1 MARFLLAWELGG
13 GMGHVMRLA
22 PIAHA
27 LHAQGHALH
36 LVLRD
41 LSGADAALGD
51 LAASPRVTLW
61 QAPMW
66 LPQLRG
72 LPAPAVYAE
81 LLFRAG
87 YLDAVRLLALVR
99 AWQALLDAIAP
110 DLLLADHAPTALL
123 AARGRPLRRAVL
135 CNGFFLPPAVQPMP
149 PFREWERNDTARLA
163 QSEARAL
170 VTCNAVMAAT
180 GGPPLS
186 ALHDLLAADAQFLL
200 TWPELDHYG
209 AGPQG
214 RPGGHYW
221 GALAAR
227 DHGLPALWPEGD
239 GEPLFAYLKADY
251 PAIDAVL
258 QQLAAAPSRT
268 LAHVP
273 GLDAAQRLRHT
284 SAQLRFSDAAVSMVS
299 AMAQARAVLCHAG
312 AGSVAAALQA
322 GLPLLMLPTQAEQM
336 LSARRVAACGA
347 GQWLLQADAG
357 PRLLPVLA
365 RVLGD
370 PALRQRTQAL
380 AARHPPARDGNVALR
395 VAERCIALASA

>member
-51 LAASPRVTLW
+51 LASSPRVTLW

-87 YLDAVRLLALVR
+87 YLDATRLLSLVR

-110 DLLLADHAPTALL
+110 DLLLADHAPTAL
-123 AARGRPLRRAVL
+123 
-135 CNGFFLPPAVQPMP
+135 
-149 PFREWERNDTARLA
+149 
-163 QSEARAL
+163 
-170 VTCNAVMAAT
+170 
-180 GGPPLS
+180 
-186 ALHDLLAADAQFLL
+186 
-200 TWPELDHYG
+200 
-209 AGPQG
+209 
-214 RPGGHYW
+214 
-221 GALAAR
+221 LAAR

-258 QQLAAAPSRT
+258 QQLAAAPCRT

-299 AMAQARAVLCHAG
+299 ATGPPGRVLRGPVSPASAPAHASAWSRRPG
-312 AGSVAAALQA
+312 RCCSPG
-322 GLPLLMLPTQAEQM
+322 
-336 LSARRVAACGA
+336 ARRNPT
-347 GQWLLQADAG
+347 AG
-357 PRLLPVLA
+357 PRA
-365 RVLGD
+365 
-370 PALRQRTQAL
+370 
-380 AARHPPARDGNVALR
+380 
-395 VAERCIALASA
+395 